1 MAQDFLN
8 QSDRDVQRLVEDL
21 EDVIRS
27 PLETDMATV
36 KQARFI
42 NLLLKVTKRFFLPR
56 EWLRIRDY
64 KTEYQENLLDGFGND
79 QFINQMLQSNNNG
92 MTFFNLNLNNLF

>member
-42 NLLLKVTKRFFLPR
+42 NLLLKVTKRFFSSERMTKNKRLQN
-56 EWLRIRDY
+56 RIPGEFARRIW
-64 KTEYQENLLDGFGND
+64 K
-79 QFINQMLQSNNNG
+79 
-92 MTFFNLNLNNLF
+92 

>member
-42 NLLLKVTKRFFLPR
+42 NLLLKVTKRFFFFR
-56 EWLRIRDY
+56 E
-64 KTEYQENLLDGFGND
+64 ND
-79 QFINQMLQSNNNG
+79 
-92 MTFFNLNLNNLF
+92 